1 MIENCVVHQYGLF
14 KFKTSND
21 SRPATP
27 TASSRSRAHIFSL
40 DAISRNLFNAIPGSS
55 KGDFFGGSIS
65 GHRRSK
71 SSVSRSSIYTQT
83 TTTTGDGSLTKFSHR
98 SNSTATAPTSLA
110 DDESLYASKSSSSR
124 KKLVKRSRSP
134 GTSHSSPLSRQ
145 TSLSR
150 ESSRTSFYSDGEE
163 ELPVRQDPSDQDLSL
178 RLELA
183 RRNSQNQHGKQ
194 AVKPS
199 LDRPAEETIYEG
211 RAKCG
216 IQFRW
221 PHRHTVDDPPRPLR
235 PTSRAS
241 IAASQRSTTPRPTS
255 TSPGTGTGTGRPH
268 SRFGPRSIS
277 PLPPKSPTSTAP
289 DLPSMDDELALEA
302 HIALDAHID
311 SFQDDSS
318 FTEDDAPSP
327 LPRSRRQ
334 PFVATGTLDS
344 TPRQSSSTTGSVEPL
359 SIKKKPSTR
368 SSTYTSSR
376 KSYTRISPLSKSTAR
391 IVSPRKVSP
400 QVRIT
405 RVAPAFHSAQVD
417 HADELLRISL
427 TTKDDVR
434 EQLCQ
439 LVNDFINNTQIES
452 SHRVI
457 KRMKLDL
464 QEIRASDEI
473 ASLDESRRCSSPD
486 KSLARTPQ
494 RTIPQPIV
502 REFIVIHKFNAA
514 TDFCG
519 LRLRKHNN
527 G

>member
-1 MIENCVVHQYGLF
+1 MIENCIVHQYGLF

-40 DAISRNLFNAIPGSS
+40 DVISRNLFNAIPGSS
-55 KGDFFGGSIS
+55 KGDFFSGSINS
-65 GHRRSK
+65 HRRSK
-71 SSVSRSSIYTQT
+71 SSSRSSIYTQT
-83 TTTTGDGSLTKFSHR
+83 TTTTGDGSLTKFSRR

-110 DDESLYASKSSSSR
+110 DDDSLYATKSSSSR

-134 GTSHSSPLSRQ
+134 GTCRSSPLSRQ
-145 TSLSR
+145 TSPSR
-150 ESSRTSFYSDGEE
+150 DSSRISFYSDGEK

-194 AVKPS
+194 AAKPS
-199 LDRPAEETIYEG
+199 LDRSAEDTIYEG
-211 RAKCG
+211 RTKCG
-216 IQFRW
+216 IGFCW
-221 PHRHTVDDPPRPLR
+221 PDRYNVDDPPRSLR

-241 IAASQRSTTPRPTS
+241 TAASQRSTTPRLTS
-255 TSPGTGTGTGRPH
+255 TSPGRGTGRPR

-277 PLPPKSPTSTAP
+277 PLPPKSPTSTPP

-302 HIALDAHID
+302 HIALEDHID

-318 FTEDDAPSP
+318 SIEDDAPSP

-334 PFVATGTLDS
+334 PFITSGNMDS

-368 SSTYTSSR
+368 SSTYTPSR

-400 QVRIT
+400 QIRIA
-405 RVAPAFHSAQVD
+405 RVAHVHSPQVD

-427 TTKDDVR
+427 STKDDVR
-434 EQLCQ
+434 KTHLSICQ
-439 LVNDFINNTQIES
+439 
-452 SHRVI
+452 
-457 KRMKLDL
+457 
-464 QEIRASDEI
+464 
-473 ASLDESRRCSSPD
+473 
-486 KSLARTPQ
+486 
-494 RTIPQPIV
+494 
-502 REFIVIHKFNAA
+502 
-514 TDFCG
+514 
-519 LRLRKHNN
+519 
-527 G
+527 